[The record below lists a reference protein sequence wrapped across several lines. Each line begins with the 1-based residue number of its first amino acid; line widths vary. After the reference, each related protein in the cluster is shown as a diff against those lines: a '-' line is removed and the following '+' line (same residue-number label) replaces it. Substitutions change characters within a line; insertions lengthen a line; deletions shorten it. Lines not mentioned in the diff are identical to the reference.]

1 MSVEYKDYYK
11 ILGIDKNA
19 SPADLQKAYK
29 KLAKKYH
36 PDLNKSPEAEAKFKE
51 LNEANEVLKD
61 PEKRTRYDQLGSN
74 WQAGANQGDFGGF
87 QGGFSGGSFG
97 GSGFS
102 DFFESLFGN
111 GSSYGASGQGRG
123 YTSTNQTRGFDFG
136 GFGGQ
141 QQQAP
146 PRDMSADIAISFLE
160 AYHGTSRTLSV
171 NNSEIEVKIPAGTKD
186 GRKIKLRSKNSKQ
199 GDIHIQ
205 VTVHPSHTYR
215 LENDDIYLTFH
226 LSPWEAMLGVKLE
239 VATLDGKLSL
249 SFPPGTQTGQK
260 FRIRGKG
267 WPKKSGLGD
276 FYVVTKIVVPKELS
290 PEEHALIEQLAS
302 ISTFA
307 PRR

>member
-11 ILGIDKNA
+11 ILGVAKDA
-19 SPADLQKAYK
+19 SAADIQKAYK

-36 PDLNKSPEAEAKFKE
+36 PDLNKNPEAEAKFKE

-61 PEKRTRYDQLGSN
+61 PEKRSRYDQLGSN
-74 WQAGANQGDFGGF
+74 WQASANQGGYSGGQGGF
-87 QGGFSGGSFG
+87 TGGNFSGGSFG

-111 GSSYGASGQGRG
+111 ASSFGGGQA
-123 YTSTNQTRGFDFG
+123 RGFDFG
-136 GFGGQ
+136 GFSGQ
-141 QQQAP
+141 QREP
-146 PRDMSADIAISFLE
+146 LPRDMSADISITFLE

-171 NNSEIEVKIPAGTKD
+171 NNSEVEVKIPAGTKD
-186 GRKIKLRSKNSKQ
+186 GKKIKLRSKNSKQ

-215 LENDDIYLTFH
+215 LENDDIFLNFH
-226 LSPWEAMLGVKLE
+226 LSPWEAMLGAKLE

-249 SFPPGTQTGQK
+249 SFPPGTQNGQK

-267 WPKKSGLGD
+267 WPKKTGAGD
-276 FYVVTKIVVPKELS
+276 FYVVAKVVIPKELS
-290 PEEHALIEQLAS
+290 PEEKALIEEIAS
-302 ISTFA
+302 ISTFV